1 MVLLMTR
8 VPQDMAEPQMASQ
21 DMLAKGAV
29 TGESLRR
36 ASLNE
41 RDGRAARFAAG
52 VCVIGA
58 LLFLI
63 AQLGWWTLLAG
74 PAYLA
79 AAAICTMLARGRARA
94 LLALAM
100 ATGSTGLLVGLVKLT
115 GLV

>member
-1 MVLLMTR
+1 
-8 VPQDMAEPQMASQ
+8 
-21 DMLAKGAV
+21 MLAEGAAPA
-29 TGESLRR
+29 ESLRR

-52 VCVIGA
+52 VCVIGGMV
-58 LLFLI
+58 FLI

-79 AAAICTMLARGRARA
+79 AAAICTMLARGRAQA
-94 LLALAM
+94 LLAVAL
-100 ATGSTGLLVGLVKLT
+100 ATGSMGVLVGFVKLT